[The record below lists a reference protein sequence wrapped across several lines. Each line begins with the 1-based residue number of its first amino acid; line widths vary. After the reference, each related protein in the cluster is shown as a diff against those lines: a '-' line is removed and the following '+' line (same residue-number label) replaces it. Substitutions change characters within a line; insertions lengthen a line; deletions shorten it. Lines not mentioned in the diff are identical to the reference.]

1 VLVFRHSQKETA
13 YNFFR
18 AHDARTIKTLKDQVE
33 QLQKSSDALD
43 PKKLER
49 AQQQLHKL
57 LHEGPAAKAERY
69 AEQHQEM
76 IEMHTL
82 GIEEL
87 DFHRTGL

>member
-1 VLVFRHSQKETA
+1 M
-13 YNFFR
+13 
-18 AHDARTIKTLKDQVE
+18 
-33 QLQKSSDALD
+33 D

-57 LHEGPAAKAERY
+57 LHEGAAAKAERY
-69 AEQHQEM
+69 AEQHKEM

-82 GIEEL
+82 GLDEL